1 MIKMFDLKDKIV
13 LITGAS
19 GFIGS
24 DISKCL
30 LREKC
35 KLILILR
42 NKKSFNKIRSF
53 AKNKN
58 VKIFYADLNNENE
71 LDLALIDI
79 KKNFKQIDG
88 VINCASATSGLGSSI
103 YKNKFNK
110 YSKAFNNNLIAP
122 IRIILTLRGLLQKN
136 KTLKNSSSVITLSSI
151 YGILSPVQ
159 NIYKNS
165 KFVNPLDY
173 GCSKAAQ
180 IQMTKYF
187 ANDIGLKKIRFN
199 NLILGPFPNQNKN
212 FKKQIYRD
220 KLLKKIP
227 IGRFGKPRDIIGAIY
242 LLLSSQSSFMN
253 GSSITIDGG
262 WSSN

>member
-1 MIKMFDLKDKIV
+1 MIKLFDLKNKIV
-13 LITGAS
+13 LITGSS

-24 DISKCL
+24 YIVKCL

-35 KLILILR
+35 KLLLILR
-42 NKKSFNKIRSF
+42 NQKSFYNISSF

-58 VKIFYADLNNENE
+58 VNIFYADLNNEHE
-71 LDLALIDI
+71 LDLVLLDI

-88 VINCASATSGLGSSI
+88 IINLASDSSGLGSSK

-110 YSKAFNNNLIAP
+110 YSKAFNNNLFSP
-122 IRIILTLRGLLQKN
+122 IKIILTLRNLLQKN
-136 KTLKNSSSVITLSSI
+136 KTIENPSSVITVSSI
-151 YGILSPVQ
+151 YGTLSPVQ

-165 KFVNPLDY
+165 MFVNPLDY

-180 IQMTKYF
+180 IQMTKYL
-187 ANDIGLKKIRFN
+187 ANDISLKKIRFN
-199 NLILGPFPNQNKN
+199 NLILGPIPNQNKN
-212 FKKQIYRD
+212 FKKQIYKD

-227 IGRFGKPRDIIGAIY
+227 MGRFGRPSDIIGAVY